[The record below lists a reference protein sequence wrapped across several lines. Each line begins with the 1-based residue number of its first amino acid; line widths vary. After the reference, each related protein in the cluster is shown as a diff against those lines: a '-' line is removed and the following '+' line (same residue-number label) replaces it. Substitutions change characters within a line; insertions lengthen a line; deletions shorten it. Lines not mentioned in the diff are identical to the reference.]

1 MVNQI
6 HGQHLTRWYDQAAGH
21 SLDPATW
28 KMMWYRFHT
37 MIRMIRGRGL
47 SILDIGAG
55 DGDIAFTLARKGHTV
70 SVFDIS
76 RIRLEKYED
85 QARSLGIVQLH
96 GNVQERIS
104 VDDKTQDA
112 VLCGEV
118 IEHVPEN
125 NRAMAEIRRVLKT
138 GGQLIV
144 SVPYR
149 ETLKMMVCPHCGENF
164 ELNGHLHTYDES
176 ILANL
181 FQSHG
186 FIVTGWHAGHTRVS
200 RLLWM
205 MIPFKFLLPLYHLID
220 RLTYRR
226 FRASDTWIMMKGIKH
241 E

>member
-1 MVNQI
+1 
-6 HGQHLTRWYDQAAGH
+6 
-21 SLDPATW
+21 
-28 KMMWYRFHT
+28 MWYRFYT

-55 DGDIAFTLARKGHTV
+55 DGDIAFTLARQGHTV
-70 SVFDIS
+70 SVLDIS
-76 RIRLEKYED
+76 KFRLEKYKD
-85 QARSLGIVQLH
+85 QARDLGITQLH
-96 GNVQERIS
+96 GNVQERIP
-104 VDDKTQDA
+104 VGDKTQDA

-125 NRAMAEIRRVLKT
+125 DGAMQEIRRVLKA

-149 ETLKMMVCPHCGENF
+149 ESLKMMVCPHCGREF

-176 ILANL
+176 VLSNL

-186 FIVTGWHAGHTRVS
+186 FTVTGWQAGHTRVS

-205 MIPFKFLLPLYHLID
+205 IIPMRFLLPLYHVID
-220 RLTYRR
+220 RLTYRSL
-226 FRASDTWIMMKGIKH
+226 RASDTWVMMKGIRH
-241 E
+241 A